1 MTTTVERVQSIS
13 AFPLAARISEAVSTV
28 VLRYGLV
35 LFLLGGGLSKFTQE
49 EALRI
54 QPWVTH
60 SPFLGW
66 LYAVTDVHGASILIG
81 VIEVIISVLLA
92 LRHWWPQVS
101 FVGSLAASIQFIITF
116 SFLFT
121 TPGLSPETQG
131 FLMKDLILFGAA
143 VWTAADSLRA
153 AGGSSTERRH

>member
-1 MTTTVERVQSIS
+1 MTSTVERAQSLS
-13 AFPLAARISEAVSTV
+13 AFPRAARISDAVSTI

-35 LFLLGGGLSKFTQE
+35 LFLLGGGLSKFTPE
-49 EALRI
+49 EALMI
-54 QPWVTH
+54 QPWVSH
-60 SPFLGW
+60 SPILGW
-66 LYAVTDVHGASILIG
+66 LCAVTDVQGASILIG

-92 LRHWWPQVS
+92 LRHWWPHVS

-116 SFLFT
+116 SFVFT

-143 VWTAADSLRA
+143 AWTAADSLRA
-153 AGGSSTERRH
+153 APATPSEHGH

>member
-1 MTTTVERVQSIS
+1 MTTTVEPVQSIT
-13 AFPLAARISEAVSTV
+13 AFALAARISDVVSSV

-35 LFLLGGGLSKFTQE
+35 LLLIGGGLSKFTEE
-49 EALRI
+49 EALTI
-54 QPWVTH
+54 QAWIAH

-66 LYAVTDVHGASILIG
+66 LYAVADIRGASILIG
-81 VIEVIISVLLA
+81 VIEVVIGILLA
-92 LRHWWPQVS
+92 VRHWWPHIS

-121 TPGLSPETQG
+121 TPGLSPEMQG

-153 AGGSSTERRH
+153 SDASRTRLSH